1 MARGGRPRSGER
13 REQILDVALRLFAE
27 HGIQQVSTRRIAQAV
42 GISQPSLYAHFRT
55 SDEIAVELCCRG
67 FTRLHDQLTG
77 ASAKAGTPE
86 ERLRRLGEEYVRFG
100 LEHPA
105 VYRVAFML
113 DQPTGHGDEPSPV
126 LAAGLRA
133 FGVLLALFQEVRDA
147 HDDKTTA
154 LAQSTWAS
162 MHGLVALFLVRHE
175 FPWVRRE
182 TLIALHLDRICTHA
196 FEDARSTTNVRQN
209 GYLS

>member
-1 MARGGRPRSGER
+1 MAPVARPRTGER
-13 REQILDVALRLFAE
+13 REQILDVALKLFAE
-27 HGIQQVSTRRIAQAV
+27 HGIQGVTTRRIAQAV

-67 FTRLHDQLTG
+67 FTRLHDQLTQ
-77 ASAKAGTPE
+77 ASAEVGSPE
-86 ERLRRLGEEYVRFG
+86 QRLRRLGEEYVRFG

-105 VYRVAFML
+105 VYRVAFMV
-113 DQPTGHGDEPSPV
+113 DQPTSQIPEPSPV

-133 FGVLLALFQEVRDA
+133 FGVLLALFQEVRNS
-147 HDDKTTA
+147 HDETTAA

-175 FPWVRRE
+175 FPWVEHER
-182 TLIALHLDRICTHA
+182 LIALHLNRICTRA
-196 FEDARSTTNVRQN
+196 FAASD
-209 GYLS
+209 

>member
-1 MARGGRPRSGER
+1 MAQSARTRTGER
-13 REQILDVALRLFAE
+13 REQILEVALKLFAE

-55 SDEIAVELCCRG
+55 SDEIAIELCCRG
-67 FTRLHDQLTG
+67 FTRLHDQLTH
-77 ASAKAGTPE
+77 ASAEAGTPE

-100 LEHPA
+100 FAHPA
-105 VYRVAFML
+105 VYRVAFMV
-113 DQPTGHGDEPSPV
+113 DQPTGHIPEPSPV

-147 HDDKTTA
+147 HDETTAA

-162 MHGLVALFLVRHE
+162 MHGLVALLLVRHE
-175 FPWVRRE
+175 FPWVGRE
-182 TLIALHLDRICTHA
+182 RLIALHLGRLCAHA
-196 FEDARSTTNVRQN
+196 FEDA
-209 GYLS
+209 